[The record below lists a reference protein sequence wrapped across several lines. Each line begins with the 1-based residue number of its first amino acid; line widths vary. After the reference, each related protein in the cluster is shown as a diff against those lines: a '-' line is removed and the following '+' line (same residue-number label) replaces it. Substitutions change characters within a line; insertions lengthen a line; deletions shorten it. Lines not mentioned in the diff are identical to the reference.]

1 MWCCLWDSRWAA
13 RYEVQASWNSVVPNC
28 RARGLDML
36 VKPLNYDVCVKY
48 LPNSCIEVHGPQ
60 LANEDVDETFAND
73 VKVAGG
79 ESVIDIAS
87 GS

>member
-13 RYEVQASWNSVVPNC
+13 RYEVQASWNFAVPNY
-28 RARGLDML
+28 RARGLEIL
-36 VKPLNYDVCVKY
+36 VKPPEHDVCVND

-60 LANEDVDETFAND
+60 FSRDDVDDTFAND

-79 ESVIDIAS
+79 ESVVAIVS
-87 GS
+87 SC